1 MSQKLLV
8 SIVRGRVMVAF
19 PVSELYFLVAKFLS
33 GGPLKE
39 TAKVNSQ
46 CIYLK
51 YILTTFNHLK
61 TTVFVA
67 DFAKRVG
74 ECGGKS
80 ELTIA
85 GFKAYYCF
93 GRKRTWLGLSNLLK
107 VAEKFVEVFAL
118 WQVLPRRLDWEG
130 AEHSQSYD
138 ELVSFQSFPA
148 ENRVYL
154 RFPTR

>member
-1 MSQKLLV
+1 
-8 SIVRGRVMVAF
+8 MVAF

-39 TAKVNSQ
+39 TAKVIQ
-46 CIYLK
+46 QYKYLN
-51 YILTTFNHLK
+51 YNFITFKHLK
-61 TTVFVA
+61 RTVFVA

-74 ECGGKS
+74 ERRGKL

-107 VAEKFVEVFAL
+107 VAEKFVEAFAL

-130 AEHSQSYD
+130 TEHSQSYD
-138 ELVSFQSFPA
+138 ELVSFSDFS
-148 ENRVYL
+148 R
-154 RFPTR
+154 